1 MIRGGPLLP
10 LGPFSVRTALAFA
23 CVAGVAASARQQ
35 PVFRTSVEGVSVTV
49 SVRKGGAPVAGLTAA
64 DFEIFDNGVPQKI
77 SAFTVE
83 ALPVDVTLL
92 LHVSRSIAGYRLEWL
107 RSSVREAAGLL
118 KADDRLR
125 LIAVQHA
132 LRELAPLQGGQRPD
146 VETLVATGGTALY
159 DALAASLMRPSQA
172 DRRQLVIAFTTGVDT
187 ISVLGL
193 DAVESIAGL
202 ADAVVHLVVPVA
214 GSAGARKSLLADAAP
229 LSNLVARTGGQV
241 FPADADAP
249 IGGAFT
255 RAIEEFRTSYV
266 LRYVPQRVT
275 RDGWHDISV
284 TVKGGPFE
292 IRARKGYGG

>member
-1 MIRGGPLLP
+1 MSR
-10 LGPFSVRTALAFA
+10 RLAIA
-23 CVAGVAASARQQ
+23 SLAAAGIAAAAATGAARQQ

-64 DFEIFDNGVPQKI
+64 DFQVSDNGVPQKI
-77 SAFTVE
+77 STFTVE

-92 LHVSRSIAGYRLEWL
+92 LHVSRSFAGYRLEWL

-118 KADDRLR
+118 KPDDRLR

-132 LRELAPLQGGQRPD
+132 LRELMPLQGGQRPN
-146 VETLVATGGTALY
+146 VEALVATGGTALY
-159 DALAASLMRPSQA
+159 DALAASLMRPSEA
-172 DRRQLVIAFTTGVDT
+172 DRRQLVVAFTTGVDT

-202 ADAVVHLVVPVA
+202 SDAVVHLVVPIA
-214 GSAGARKSLLADAAP
+214 GSGGSRKSLLAEAVV
-229 LSNLVARTGGQV
+229 LSNLVTRTGGQI

-266 LRYVPQRVT
+266 LRYVPQGVS
-275 RDGWHDISV
+275 RDGWHDIVV
-284 TVKGGPFE
+284 TVKGGPYD

>member
-1 MIRGGPLLP
+1 MIRGGRILP
-10 LGPFSVRTALAFA
+10 LAVA
-23 CVAGVAASARQQ
+23 CVTGAVAASAQQQ
-35 PVFRTSVEGVSVTV
+35 PVFRASVEGVSVTV

-64 DFEIFDNGVPQKI
+64 DFEVFDNKVPQKI
-77 SAFTVE
+77 STFTVE

-132 LRELAPLQGGQRPD
+132 LRELAPPQD

-187 ISVLGL
+187 ISILGL
-193 DAVESIAGL
+193 ETVESIAGL

-214 GSAGARKSLLADAAP
+214 GSGSARKSLLADAAP

-266 LRYVPQRVT
+266 LRYVPQGVA

>member
-1 MIRGGPLLP
+1 MSLRRPI
-10 LGPFSVRTALAFA
+10 AAFA
-23 CVAGVAASARQQ
+23 IAGLAAAATSARQQ

-64 DFEIFDNGVPQKI
+64 DFEVFDNRVPQKI
-77 SAFTVE
+77 STFTVE

-92 LHVSRSIAGYRLEWL
+92 LHVSRSFANYRLEWL
-107 RSSVREAAGLL
+107 RSSVREAEGLL
-118 KADDRLR
+118 KPDDRLR

-132 LRELAPLQGGQRPD
+132 LRELTQGPD
-146 VETLVATGGTALY
+146 VQTLVATGGTALY

-172 DRRQLVIAFTTGVDT
+172 DRRQLVVAFTTGVDT
-187 ISVLGL
+187 ISILGL

-202 ADAVVHLVVPVA
+202 GDAVVHLVVPVA
-214 GSAGARKSLLADAAP
+214 GSGGARKSLLADAAP

-241 FPADADAP
+241 FPADPDAP

-266 LRYVPQRVT
+266 LRYVPQGVT
-275 RDGWHDISV
+275 RDGWHDITV
-284 TVKGGPFE
+284 TVKGGPYD
-292 IRARKGYGG
+292 IRSRKGYGG

>member
-1 MIRGGPLLP
+1 MIRGGRILP
-10 LGPFSVRTALAFA
+10 LAVA
-23 CVAGVAASARQQ
+23 CVTGAVAASAQQQ
-35 PVFRTSVEGVSVTV
+35 PVFRASVEGVSVTV

-64 DFEIFDNGVPQKI
+64 DFEVFDNKVPQKI
-77 SAFTVE
+77 STFTVE

-132 LRELAPLQGGQRPD
+132 LRELAPPQD

-187 ISVLGL
+187 ISILGL
-193 DAVESIAGL
+193 ETVESIASL

-214 GSAGARKSLLADAAP
+214 GSGSARKSLLADAAP

-266 LRYVPQRVT
+266 LRYVPQGVA

>member
-1 MIRGGPLLP
+1 MIRGGPILP
-10 LGPFSVRTALAFA
+10 IAFA
-23 CVAGVAASARQQ
+23 CAAGAVAAGAQQQ

-49 SVRKGGAPVAGLTAA
+49 SVRRGGAPVAGLTAA
-64 DFEIFDNGVPQKI
+64 DFEVFDNGVPQKI
-77 SAFTVE
+77 STFTVE

-132 LRELAPLQGGQRPD
+132 LRELAPQQGGQRPD

-172 DRRQLVIAFTTGVDT
+172 DRRQLVVAFTTGVDT
-187 ISVLGL
+187 ISILGL
-193 DAVESIAGL
+193 DAVESISGL

-214 GSAGARKSLLADAAP
+214 GSGAARKSLLADASP
-229 LSNLVARTGGQV
+229 LSTLVARTGGQI
-241 FPADADAP
+241 FPADPDAP

-266 LRYVPQRVT
+266 LRYVPQGVA
-275 RDGWHDISV
+275 RDGWHEISV

-292 IRARKGYGG
+292 IRSRKGYGG